1 MLELFTALFT
11 ILFTLFAGA
20 AIAGHVF
27 LVQAAMHVLR
37 SQAEKTPSAPPAPA
51 RPIVTGAVTT
61 A

>member
-27 LVQAAMHVLR
+27 LLEALLRRSPAEERRGPSSQPAMRVHMPVGVT
-37 SQAEKTPSAPPAPA
+37 SQ
-51 RPIVTGAVTT
+51 
-61 A
+61 